1 MSILN
6 LNGPSGRAPRS
17 NGAVKVWMG
26 IGLVIAVLGVGST
39 LASTITINGGTNNE
53 FGQGVQRTV
62 YCGGNKEIT
71 VTPVSQYLNIAEPTA
86 TPSAEP
92 SEDPTPAENTAGSFY
107 LNAIKVSDIPSD
119 CSGVDFVISV
129 YDQQGHQEPIAITT
143 YGSVEIK
150 TPTVY
155 WVDTPL
161 VTGPPRVEAA
171 YGGLLSIYRDNNNS
185 ENVAYRTNGGVY
197 LKVNQKDGTL
207 GSFEIRFPK
216 GEHALINDVGRIVIE
231 TQNDTFGADEIKSG
245 RPLIT
250 PSTVHED

>member
-39 LASTITINGGTNNE
+39 LASTITINGGTKTE

-107 LNAIKVSDIPSD
+107 LSAIKVSDIPTE
-119 CSGVDFVISV
+119 CSGVDFVLTV
-129 YDQQGHQEPIAITT
+129 YDQLGNQTPIPITT
-143 YGSVEIK
+143 HGLTEIR

-161 VTGPPRVEAA
+161 VTGPPLVEAA
-171 YGGLLSIYRDNNNS
+171 YGGLLSILRDD
-185 ENVAYRTNGGVY
+185 Y
-197 LKVNQKDGTL
+197 LSDSAATLAVNRKNAGL
-207 GSFEIRFPK
+207 GSFEIRFPS
-216 GEHALINDVGRIVIE
+216 GAGIEHALINDVGRIVIE
-231 TQNDTFGADEIKSG
+231 TQTDTFGADEIKAD
-245 RPLIT
+245 PTKLT
-250 PSTVHED
+250 KP